1 MTSNSSKIAQKG
13 SLARSAAL
21 ILAVA
26 SIVGLSSCNVG
37 PKYAKPTAPTP
48 QAYKEAVPKEFKEGT
63 GWKLADPKD
72 DQIRGN
78 WWELYGD
85 ADLNAL
91 EVQVRVSNQT
101 IAQAEASFRQARAI
115 VHQARS
121 QLYPTVTTS
130 PSFSNSRNSTQ
141 TRNLGTSSGTVPVS
155 STGGVINTYSLPFDL
170 SYQVDLW
177 HKVRNQIAENAFQA
191 QASAGDLATA
201 LLTTQTELAQDY
213 FEIRSLD
220 AQKKVLGDTTLAYR
234 ETLRLTTARYN
245 GGTAADEDVSRKPK
259 RS

>member
-1 MTSNSSKIAQKG
+1 MISSGRIAPNGKF
-13 SLARSAAL
+13 SRPAAAL
-21 ILAVA
+21 LLAA
-26 SIVGLSSCNVG
+26 AIVGLCSCNVG
-37 PKYAKPTAPTP
+37 PKYAKPTAPAP

-78 WWELYGD
+78 WWELYGEPE
-85 ADLNAL
+85 LNAL

-101 IAQAEASFRQARAI
+101 VAQAEATFRQARAI
-115 VHQARS
+115 VHEARS
-121 QLYPTVTTS
+121 QLYPTVTAS
-130 PSFSNSRNSTQ
+130 PSFSNSRLSTQ
-141 TRNLGTSSGTVPVS
+141 TRNLGTAGGTVPVS

-201 LLTTQTELAQDY
+201 
-213 FEIRSLD
+213 
-220 AQKKVLGDTTLAYR
+220 
-234 ETLRLTTARYN
+234 
-245 GGTAADEDVSRKPK
+245 PC
-259 RS
+259 